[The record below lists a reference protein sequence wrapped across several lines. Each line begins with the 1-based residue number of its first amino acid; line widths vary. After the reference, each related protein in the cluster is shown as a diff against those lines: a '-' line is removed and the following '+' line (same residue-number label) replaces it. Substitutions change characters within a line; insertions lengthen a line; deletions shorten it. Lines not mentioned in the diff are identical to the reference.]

1 MLSSVA
7 DTPSFVVLGADAY
20 LTARPAT
27 PIQMA
32 HACRAAGFDVAIPAA
47 WGDELIA
54 LDCARQLVDRTI
66 LPAVF
71 CACERVYERLMAP
84 GPELAPFLIRT
95 AAPPVATARYL
106 RELYRDAPLDI
117 TYVGTCPSARDPII
131 DRQIEPA
138 TFLADLAQ
146 RGIDPTNEA
155 TVFQA
160 VFAPDRRRC
169 YSLPGGLPTDE
180 MLQGLNP
187 AGRSVGA
194 VEPLVARC
202 TIEITADEYAA
213 DLAQYLLLQ
222 EPVLLDLAP
231 RLGCVCSGAVGTTQP
246 GRARSAVVALEPPR
260 SPHPIVDPAVSVDLH
275 VSVDDGEGHAPEED
289 PAADNNGQDPGG
301 RSADLAAVSAAVA
314 PSNR

>member
-20 LTARPAT
+20 LAARPAT

-32 HACRAAGFDVAIPAA
+32 HACRAAGFDVAIPAT

-54 LDCARQLVDRTI
+54 LECARRLVDRT
-66 LPAVF
+66 LPSAVF
-71 CACERVYERLMAP
+71 CACERVYEHLVAP
-84 GPELAPFLIRT
+84 GRELMPFLIHT
-95 AAPPVATARYL
+95 VAPPVATARYL
-106 RELYRDAPLDI
+106 RELYRGAPLDI
-117 TYVGTCPSARDPII
+117 TFVGDCPSGHDPVI
-131 DRQIEPA
+131 DRQITPA

-146 RGIDPTNEA
+146 RGIDPSSEA

-187 AGRSVGA
+187 AGRTAGA
-194 VEPLVARC
+194 LEPIVARC
-202 TIEITADEYAA
+202 TIEIASDEYAA
-213 DLAQYLLLQ
+213 ELAQYLLLG
-222 EPVLLDLAP
+222 EPVLVDLAP

-246 GRARSAVVALEPPR
+246 GRARQAVVALEPPR
-260 SPHPIVDPAVSVDLH
+260 SSHPIVEASVIVDL
-275 VSVDDGEGHAPEED
+275 DLPGDEGEVAAPGAG
-289 PAADNNGQDPGG
+289 PGNNGAHERGVRSDTLAAL
-301 RSADLAAVSAAVA
+301 SADTAS
-314 PSNR
+314 SNR